1 MKKIKVYY
9 NSGMEDELESIGF
22 GHPQARVVAGVMRGV
37 AGNVLNGRKND
48 VIRFQ
53 VNGYMWKLTLNK
65 ED

>member
-9 NSGMEDELESIGF
+9 NSGIEDELESIGF
-22 GHPQARVVAGVMRGV
+22 QHTQARVVAAVMRGV